1 LHLACRG
8 CETRPAFREPKMS
21 VRAVNSESAAGS
33 RDSSP
38 ASSAVLVFGKPSF
51 FRGGRRHV
59 PRLGGIV
66 EWFSRSVHGVL
77 SPMPNDAKLGLV
89 VGVSLVLVVAVFFFR
104 KEAAG
109 VDPAAATIVKPAPD
123 LTPPP
128 LPMGNGRAVQAK
140 A

>member
-1 LHLACRG
+1 
-8 CETRPAFREPKMS
+8 
-21 VRAVNSESAAGS
+21 
-33 RDSSP
+33 
-38 ASSAVLVFGKPSF
+38 
-51 FRGGRRHV
+51 
-59 PRLGGIV
+59 
-66 EWFSRSVHGVL
+66 
-77 SPMPNDAKLGLV
+77 MPNDAKLGLV

-140 A
+140 ATASPSRDQGSEDRGQESDNLTPDP